1 MKKSQPQSNLAV
13 RIENGGLSI
22 FVPGWRGFKLGPGRC
37 RVVLDG
43 QLIGLK
49 LASAITKN
57 GRTLL
62 LWKSRMVSV
71 EQELVT
77 ELASTV
83 HWKNT
88 LTYHGRAPA
97 TLDRVELWST
107 VGVSQSVIRLG
118 ARPARVRILEN
129 SCYSGQVRSVG
140 QILSGLDGRKSLD
153 GRPGAFASEA
163 VTVLDDR
170 ELGETL
176 LIGFTS
182 FDRFNGWL
190 SASST
195 AARQKQESAPLNVDG
210 AGGKGTD
217 RLWLAPAQIPRGI
230 RFTEGSFG
238 FNCGAIP
245 VVAGQTVDLEEMV
258 LSAGQDP
265 DRLLEE
271 YADRVARRYAIHDL
285 PEPFVNWCSWYAY
298 RLRVS
303 EEVVVATARQ
313 AKARHL
319 DELGLRILQADL
331 GWERDNIPTYFEE
344 NERFSRGL
352 PWLAKELQG
361 LGFDLGAWKG
371 FTFVSANHPIA
382 REHPDWLVQGKDG
395 KPVDGGRWFW
405 EPHDQMFSLDL
416 SHPGVQR
423 WVADQVGSLWRRG
436 VRYLK
441 WDFGGNI
448 STGGQRY
455 DPAIACAGALE
466 GMRIAAKLV
475 RDAMHVCEG
484 GLVLNCTGCE
494 TGAMGLLPIIY
505 SNADTGNTG
514 IGFHHLRN
522 VYSALG
528 THLFKNRRWGLLQP
542 SCLVVGPPGTV
553 EEARLRATVTF
564 LTGGHTDISD
574 DLIRL
579 PEDRWRI
586 LLATLPPLPV
596 TARVVDLFHPVRIS
610 VESYEGQCKGASVAA
625 RTTTE
630 PQGATVWQAH
640 VKADWDEWD
649 LVAVLHWFHPEQE
662 ASGHT
667 VPMRFQIP
675 FRALGMNPTK
685 QYWAHEFWSG
695 QFLGK
700 IPVAVR
706 SKGAY
711 RHPGDYAALVTE
723 SAPGILSVA
732 FQGPAVKLL
741 VIRRPR
747 QHPWPVATTFHQSG
761 GMELSDV
768 EWDARRQ
775 SLSGKLHRP
784 PGETGLIVVAG
795 IPAEA
800 HVAATVNGQS
810 VSALQA
816 ANGSLALPVSVVQ
829 RVTRWQIRVTARV

>member
-1 MKKSQPQSNLAV
+1 MMTPPTKSKVAV

-22 FVPGWRGFKLGPGRC
+22 VVPGWRGLKLGPGRC

-43 QLIGLK
+43 QSIELQ
-49 LASAITKN
+49 LANVITKN
-57 GRTLL
+57 GRTVL
-62 LWKSRMVSV
+62 LWKSRTVSV

-77 ELASTV
+77 ESVSTV
-83 HWKNT
+83 RWKST

-107 VGVSQSVIRLG
+107 KGVLQPVIQLGSQ
-118 ARPARVRILEN
+118 PERVRVLEN
-129 SCYSGQVRSVG
+129 SSCFGQVRTVG
-140 QILSGLDGRKSLD
+140 QILSGVDGRKSLD
-153 GRPGAFASEA
+153 WGLGAFASEG

-170 ELGETL
+170 DLAQTL

-182 FDRFNGWL
+182 FDRFNGWI
-190 SASST
+190 SAASA
-195 AARQKQESAPLNVDG
+195 AARQKQESTPANVDG
-210 AGGKGTD
+210 AGGKGSD
-217 RLWLAPAQIPRGI
+217 RLWLAPAQIPPGL
-230 RFTEGSFG
+230 RFTEGCFG
-238 FNCGAIP
+238 FNCGGIP
-245 VVAGQTVDLEEMV
+245 LVAGQTVALEEMV
-258 LSAGQDP
+258 LVAGSDP

-285 PEPFVNWCSWYAY
+285 PKPFVNWCSWYAY

-303 EEVVVATARQ
+303 EDLVVATARQ

-344 NERFSRGL
+344 NSRFASGL
-352 PWLAKELQG
+352 LWLAKELRS

-371 FTFVSANHPIA
+371 FTFVSANHPLA

-395 KPVDGGRWFW
+395 KPADGGHWFW
-405 EPHDQMFSLDL
+405 EPHDQMFSLDI
-416 SHPGVQR
+416 SHPSVQA
-423 WVADQVGSLWRRG
+423 WVADQVGSLWQRG

-448 STGGQRY
+448 LTGGQRHN
-455 DPAIACAGALE
+455 PAIACAGALE

-475 RDAMHVCEG
+475 RDAMHVSEG

-494 TGAMGLLPIIY
+494 TGAIGLLPVIY
-505 SNADTGNTG
+505 SNSDTGNTG

-522 VYSALG
+522 VYTALG

-579 PEDRWRI
+579 PEDRWQI
-586 LLATLPPLPV
+586 LLATLPPLSV
-596 TARVVDLFHPVRIS
+596 TARAVDLFHPVRIS
-610 VESYEGQCKGASVAA
+610 VESYEGQCKGDLVAA
-625 RTTTE
+625 RATTE
-630 PQGATVWQAH
+630 PQGATVWHAH
-640 VKADWDEWD
+640 VRAEWDEWD
-649 LVAVLHWFHPEQE
+649 LVAVLNWFHPEQE

-675 FRALGMNPTK
+675 FSALGLTPQNH
-685 QYWAHEFWSG
+685 YWAHEFWSG

-700 IPVAVR
+700 IPVAVQPA
-706 SKGAY
+706 GVY
-711 RHPGDYAALVTE
+711 RHPGDYAALTTE
-723 SAPGILSVA
+723 SAAGVLSVA

-741 VIRRPR
+741 MIRRPR
-747 QHPWPVATTFHQSG
+747 RHPWPVATTFHQSG
-761 GMELSDV
+761 GLELTDV
-768 EWDARRQ
+768 KWDTSRRT
-775 SLSGKLHRP
+775 LSGQLHRP
-784 PGETGLIVVAG
+784 AGEAGVIVVAG
-795 IPAEA
+795 IPSEA
-800 HVAATVNGQS
+800 RVTATVNGRS
-810 VSALQA
+810 VSAQQS
-816 ANGSLALPVSVVQ
+816 ANGSLALPVSTDQ
-829 RVTRWQIRVTARV
+829 AVTRWRIRFIGP